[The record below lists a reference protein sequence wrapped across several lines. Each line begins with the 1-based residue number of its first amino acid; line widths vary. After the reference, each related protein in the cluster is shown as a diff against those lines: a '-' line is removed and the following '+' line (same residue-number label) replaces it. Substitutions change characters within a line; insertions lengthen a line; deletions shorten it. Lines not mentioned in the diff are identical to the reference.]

1 MKPFSEQ
8 TNVISS
14 DSKSDVDID
23 SKIYNSDSAEHKVT
37 ANETGDKFSTDENF
51 MQIDSSQQSCLKF
64 NDEQSASSLV
74 TDTQNDT
81 TEKKE
86 NVEFPS
92 TVTAENQKVVEK
104 KQPKYCAKPTARL
117 SQFELT
123 RLQNLEENQKFLE
136 DINLTSH
143 SSVLA
148 PKPPKRMYVKKE
160 WYPNEPKRESKRL
173 KIETTPRKSRHH
185 NIPQLSPGKIWVSE
199 PASGD
204 FSLCCSNN
212 SLNRFGTVVKN
223 LTSKK
228 NLSSGELSAPSIVQ
242 NLSNLTFESIY
253 TGLATKEKI
262 FDIDFHPGA
271 SKILLAL
278 GNQEG
283 KLKFFDINKKS
294 EVWVD
299 CINCLRKNN

>member
-23 SKIYNSDSAEHKVT
+23 SKIHNSDSAEHKVI
-37 ANETGDKFSTDENF
+37 ANETGVKFSTDENF
-51 MQIDSSQQSCLKF
+51 MQIDSSQQSCPKYYE
-64 NDEQSASSLV
+64 EQSTSVLV
-74 TDTQNDT
+74 TDTQNHT

-92 TVTAENQKVVEK
+92 TVTAENQKFVEK
-104 KQPKYCAKPTARL
+104 KQPKYCAKPTGRL

-136 DINLTSH
+136 DINLTSQ

-185 NIPQLSPGKIWVSE
+185 NIPRLSPGKIWVSE

-212 SLNRFGTVVKN
+212 SFNRFGTVVKN
-223 LTSKK
+223 LGSKK
-228 NLSSGELSAPSIVQ
+228 KLSSEISAPSIVQ

-253 TGLATKEKI
+253 AGLATKEKI
-262 FDIDFHPGA
+262 FDIDFHPGV
-271 SKILLAL
+271 SKILLSL

-299 CINCLRKNN
+299 CITCLRKN